1 MTLSQTKVQAYYD
14 GFGNKQDSQGFYEDP
29 PVEDM
34 LAHAAFDQAA
44 AVFEFGCGTGRLAK
58 LLLDKYLPS
67 TASYTGI
74 DLSPVMV
81 ELARG
86 KLASFGERA
95 SVEKS
100 DGEIHFPLPDGA
112 VDRVVSCY
120 VLDLLPEDKAR
131 EAFEEARRVLKPGGR
146 LCLVSLTEGA
156 NLPSHIVAG
165 LWKSVYRLNASWVG
179 GCRPIQLETYA
190 EETHWEVDYQTVLTP
205 WGVPS
210 EVLIAA
216 KR

>member
-14 GFGNKQDSQGFYEDP
+14 GFGKKQDSQGFYEDP

-34 LAHAAFDQAA
+34 LEHAAFDQASV
-44 AVFEFGCGTGRLAK
+44 VFEFGCGTGRLAK
-58 LLLDKYLPS
+58 LLLDEHLPS
-67 TASYTGI
+67 SASYAGI

-81 ELARG
+81 ELARE

-95 SVEKS
+95 RVEKS
-100 DGEIHFPLPDGA
+100 DGAIHFPLADGSA
-112 VDRVVSCY
+112 DRVVSCY
-120 VLDLLPEDKAR
+120 VLDLLPEEKAQQ
-131 EAFEEARRVLKPGGR
+131 AIDEARRVLKPGGK

-156 NLPSHIVAG
+156 NLPSRIVAG
-165 LWKSVYRLNASWVG
+165 LWKGVYRMNASWVG
-179 GCRPIQLETYA
+179 GCRPIRLEHYVDDKQ
-190 EETHWEVDYQTVLTP
+190 WEIEYKTVLTP